1 MEMLAEKIHVVTSH
15 KNNIFDIYTVGE
27 RVHQVLDQCTGES
40 CNCLSFLQSTS
51 NLLMRIE
58 VEETTPEQNLLFE
71 RLGFDNK
78 NCFLLYNQ
86 INKKFGSEIFN
97 IEIPILKTAIYFEIE
112 KIEKYF
118 KILDGIEKLEGNLY
132 VFSKSFF
139 RFF

>member
-1 MEMLAEKIHVVTSH
+1 MEMLAEKVHLVVSH
-15 KNNIFDIYTVGE
+15 KNNILDIYTVSE

-58 VEETTPEQNLLFE
+58 VEETTPEQNLLFQ
-71 RLGFDNK
+71 RFCFDNK